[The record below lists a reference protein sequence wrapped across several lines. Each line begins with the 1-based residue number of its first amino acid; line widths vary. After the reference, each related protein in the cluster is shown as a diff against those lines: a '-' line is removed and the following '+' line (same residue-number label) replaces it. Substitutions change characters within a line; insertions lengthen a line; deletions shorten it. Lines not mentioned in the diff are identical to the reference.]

1 MEDFVKDIL
10 SKAPEI
16 ISSQVPQEG
25 HEARFMERLKKQ
37 RLRPLEKPKPKLVWR
52 KKNLRLLSIAAGIA
66 LLFGV
71 FKWGAYNQSQVA
83 QIEAIAPS
91 ALLISEQYALPIAKA
106 IEEITAGLTPLS
118 KPHIDRAL
126 LEISKLETQHKQ
138 MEADLLSGG
147 NIKLIIQ
154 AMILNYQTRLE
165 LLDEV
170 LDQIET
176 INNLNK
182 TSDENI

>member
-1 MEDFVKDIL
+1 MEDFIKDIL
-10 SKAPEI
+10 SKAPES
-16 ISSQVPQEG
+16 ISSQSPQDG
-25 HEARFMERLKKQ
+25 HEARFLEKLKQ
-37 RLRPLEKPKPKLVWR
+37 LEKPKPILVWR
-52 KKNLRLLSIAAGIA
+52 KKNLRFLCVAAGIA

-71 FKWGAYNQSQVA
+71 FKWGAYNQSQTA

-91 ALLISEQYALPIAKA
+91 ASLISKQYALPIAKA
-106 IEEITAGLTPLS
+106 IEEITTGITPLS

-147 NIKLIIQ
+147 NIKLIVQ
-154 AMILNYQTRLE
+154 AMVLNYQTRLE

-170 LDQIET
+170 LDQVET